1 LAAGVSSGEVSVV
14 AVGDGVAMG
23 DVCVVEVAVGACR
36 GVAVAAGTG
45 KGDAVLVDSRLDC
58 SQPAPQMLNASARVI
73 RMKKRNLLRR
83 KTNPLC
89 NIKISFFAREL
100 FLVHHQNAFKL
111 GGSGLPGVNGQ

>member
-1 LAAGVSSGEVSVV
+1 VSSGEVSVV

-23 DVCVVEVAVGACR
+23 DVCVVEVAVGAGR

-45 KGDAVLVDSRLDC
+45 KGDAVGGGAVLVDSRLDC

-83 KTNPLC
+83 EMNPLC
-89 NIKISFFAREL
+89 NIKISFLAREL

-111 GGSGLPGVNGQ
+111 GGSGLPA